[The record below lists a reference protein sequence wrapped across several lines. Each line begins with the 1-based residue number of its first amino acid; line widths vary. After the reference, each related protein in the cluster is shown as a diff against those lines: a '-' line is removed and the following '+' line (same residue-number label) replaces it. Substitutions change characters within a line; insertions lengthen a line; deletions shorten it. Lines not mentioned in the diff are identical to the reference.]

1 MSEQE
6 LIQALRDLIA
16 KASSDAPDPRLLARE
31 ISRRDQHRIRLW
43 AGLSIF
49 FWLIAAAGLILLC
62 VGLDRFVIWVRIS
75 DYFPIVGPTST
86 EKQTPNAAPS
96 SNPIPHRISDR
107 DRQMLRG
114 TQLLHKSIW
123 IIAGSVVSLFLGAF
137 CTVLL
142 VATSRRA
149 TLGQI
154 NLSLMELSEQLKQLR
169 RVNPSEKVRKPE
181 TE

>member
-31 ISRRDQHRIRLW
+31 ISRRDQQRIRLL

-49 FWLIAAAGLILLC
+49 FWLLAAAGLVLLC
-62 VGLDRFVIWVRIS
+62 IGLDRFVVYVRIAN
-75 DYFPIVGPTST
+75 FLPANQNNI
-86 EKQTPNAAPS
+86 N
-96 SNPIPHRISDR
+96 
-107 DRQMLRG
+107 QMLRG
-114 TQLLHKSIW
+114 TSLIHHSIW
-123 IIAGSVVSLFLGAF
+123 IVAGSVVSLFLGALG
-137 CTVLL
+137 TIRLII
-142 VATSRRA
+142 TSRRA
-149 TLGQI
+149 TLAQI

-169 RVNPSEKVRKPE
+169 RANPSEKVRKPE